1 PDRLLLDAQFRLD
14 AGRCQPDAGALH
26 VLAALRD
33 DHGAAGQRGRLRP
46 GAGRQGG
53 NHLPLCWAPYKP
65 VRQLSVWSGLW
76 SAMFSR
82 HRCGKLAA
90 PCFVQ
95 LSTTVSGGLI
105 MNKFI
110 VTLVAIAVGTVS
122 GCAEMTET
130 QRTTGTGAAIGAAA
144 GAVVGGLTGGGGKG
158 VATGAVVGGALG
170 AGGGYLWSQHMQEQ
184 KASMEQATRGSGVR
198 VSQTADNQLKL
209 DIPSDISFDSGR
221 SDIKSNLSPILD
233 RFAITLNQNPVT
245 TVKIIG
251 HTDSTG
257 SDLVNEPLSVNRAIA
272 TRDYLARH
280 GVASNRISVDGRG
293 SHEPVADNNSAA
305 GRAMNRRVEI
315 FVAESAR

>member
-1 PDRLLLDAQFRLD
+1 
-14 AGRCQPDAGALH
+14 
-26 VLAALRD
+26 
-33 DHGAAGQRGRLRP
+33 
-46 GAGRQGG
+46 
-53 NHLPLCWAPYKP
+53 
-65 VRQLSVWSGLW
+65 
-76 SAMFSR
+76 
-82 HRCGKLAA
+82 
-90 PCFVQ
+90 
-95 LSTTVSGGLI
+95 

-110 VTLVAIAVGTVS
+110 LTLVAIAVGAVS

-158 VATGAVVGGALG
+158 VATGAVIGGALG
-170 AGGGYLWSQHMQEQ
+170 AGGGYLWSQRMQEQ
-184 KASMEQATRGSGVR
+184 KASMEQATQGSGVR

-221 SDIKSNLSPILD
+221 SDIKPNLSPILD

-257 SDLVNEPLSVNRAIA
+257 SDSVNEPLSVNRAIA

-293 SHEPVADNNSAA
+293 SREPVADNNTAT

-315 FVAESAR
+315 FVAEPAR